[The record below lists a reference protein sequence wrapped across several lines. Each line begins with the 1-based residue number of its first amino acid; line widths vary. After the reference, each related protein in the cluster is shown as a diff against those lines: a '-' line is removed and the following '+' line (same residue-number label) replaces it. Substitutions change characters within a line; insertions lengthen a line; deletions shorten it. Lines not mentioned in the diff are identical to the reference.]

1 MRSSHLGVQV
11 RERGIDGVG
20 VAEIAKA
27 AELTHGALYA
37 HFPSKDALVAE
48 AFSHGFEKNLKAT
61 ARPKAECSFQDHLT
75 ALFAASARDDL
86 AGGCPMAASASEIG
100 RQDGEV
106 SARFASAFE
115 QMVTTLEASLGDEE
129 GATPNRQLAVAT
141 VAAQIGALVVRAPS
155 QRRIKPCRT
164 KYWSQR
170 AKSFQRRRRPC
181 RARTRAANAGQDRHR
196 TSGAAFRMSARAR
209 SSR

>member
-1 MRSSHLGVQV
+1 MARLLLSGPVKTNQTASH
-11 RERGIDGVG
+11 RENVVSTPGFAAKSTPCKIRYLRPCVPCMFRQHCSTW
-20 VAEIAKA
+20 AKA

-141 VAAQIGALVVRAPS
+141 VA
-155 QRRIKPCRT
+155 
-164 KYWSQR
+164 
-170 AKSFQRRRRPC
+170 
-181 RARTRAANAGQDRHR
+181 
-196 TSGAAFRMSARAR
+196 
-209 SSR
+209 

>member
-1 MRSSHLGVQV
+1 MRVSREQAACNRTALLDAASRLF

-141 VAAQIGALVVRAPS
+141 VAAQIGALVVSRAVAKADKALSDEVLVAAREIISTAATSLQGANP
-155 QRRIKPCRT
+155 RR
-164 KYWSQR
+164 
-170 AKSFQRRRRPC
+170 
-181 RARTRAANAGQDRHR
+181 
-196 TSGAAFRMSARAR
+196 
-209 SSR
+209 